1 MIASALVCAACARS
15 CSPSVARPA
24 SASATSRNALWIERS
39 YWATAMSR
47 LTRGDVEVGA
57 VAAGVEDRLQQLRR
71 AGEGERA
78 ALEQAR
84 ELAARGAEV
93 GGQRD
98 ARKERRARR
107 ADVGVGGEQL
117 LLGGAHVGPADEQVR
132 RQAGGQVGR
141 DLLPVERQRRRQVG
155 RQRLADEQL
164 QRVLVER
171 ALAQRLR
178 QRDARALEQ
187 RLGLA
192 EVELRRRA
200 VVEAKLGEPRRLLA
214 RRQRLP
220 RDAQQ
225 LVVGEQVRGRRWR
238 PTRPG

>member
-24 SASATSRNALWIERS
+24 SASATSRNA
-39 YWATAMSR
+39 R
-47 LTRGDVEVGA
+47 LDRALVLGDGDVAVDPRDVEVGL

-71 AGEGERA
+71 AGERERA

-84 ELAARGAEV
+84 ELAARGAEI

-98 ARKERRARR
+98 AREERRPRGT
-107 ADVGVGGEQL
+107 DVGVGGEQL
-117 LLGGAHVGPADEQVR
+117 LLGGADVGPALEQLR
-132 RQAGGQVGR
+132 RQAG
-141 DLLPVERQRRRQVG
+141 RQRRSGSAAASSGSGGG
-155 RQRLADEQL
+155 RSAGQRLADEQH

-178 QRDARALEQ
+178 ERGPRAFEQ

-192 EVELRRRA
+192 VVELRRRA
-200 VVEAKLGEPRRLLA
+200 VVEAQLGEAGRLLA
-214 RRQRLP
+214 RRQRL
-220 RDAQQ
+220 RA
-225 LVVGEQVRGRRWR
+225 
-238 PTRPG
+238 